1 MLTDGVDCARRE
13 VPQLMQ
19 ELQLNILQQTHL
31 MQVEGSGQVRKFDN
45 SQHSAVANKLVSS
58 LFVPKTR

>member
-31 MQVEGSGQVRKFDN
+31 MQVGQVRKFVN
-45 SQHSAVANKLVSS
+45 RQYRQTSFH
-58 LFVPKTR
+58 